1 MHWLN
6 IPGALPVYL
15 EASSPELSQLL
26 SSVNSKVLL
35 LRHLTPEQEKL
46 VYKPANRSK
55 LEQEPVEIT
64 LGDVTL
70 TLQHIDV
77 NKDVPSYR
85 KQLLKILHTSK
96 TPEDWENV
104 IRVLEGY
111 NNAGIHLRSET
122 LAMAVRRL
130 DDAGMHH
137 LILKAIQRAEATGLR
152 LRDPDL
158 IFMVM
163 RSVRDRAWRNDW
175 DKDELKKALRMA
187 EQIVELMDDPVHQGK
202 PSADGPDYRT
212 HPAVVALPLEM
223 AAELAYRHDGP
234 SDAVKKYTP
243 RFMNALKQHDFMAVS
258 SSISTPPPIH
268 STNLTPSPDRNHRA
282 RLPRCPTL
290 LRLPHQIRSSERSP
304 QHTKQGGGPRP
315 RLERP
320 LRLTHRS
327 GRRDAH
333 G

>member
-290 LRLPHQIRSSERSP
+290 LRLPH
-304 QHTKQGGGPRP
+304 
-315 RLERP
+315 
-320 LRLTHRS
+320 
-327 GRRDAH
+327 
-333 G
+333 